1 MRDYVLREP
10 CVSSDSGMKVGKC
23 WCAECADVRREV
35 RRERKVLAVYQVEPS
50 SDEPKVFRFTV
61 VTD

>member
-1 MRDYVLREP
+1 MRDDVLREP
-10 CVSSDSGMKVGKC
+10 CVSSDSGTTVGRC

-35 RRERKVLAVYQVEPS
+35 RRERKVLAIHQVGPW
-50 SDEPKVFRFTV
+50 DEGAKVFRFVV